1 MPVQL
6 TRPRAG
12 WAGPRRH
19 RHGYSHEGGDRR
31 RTPRP
36 SGGAIPSSSTLRP
49 QTAHPLQRRLGAGG
63 GTGTQVG
70 VPSSTPRWWPPGGSS
85 IATSAARLGQGTAQ
99 GL

>member
-49 QTAHPLQRRLGAGG
+49 RLLIRSSDGWERAVALEPKSVSPVLRRGDGRPAGARSRPARHAW
-63 GTGTQVG
+63 VKE
-70 VPSSTPRWWPPGGSS
+70 PPRD
-85 IATSAARLGQGTAQ
+85 
-99 GL
+99 